1 MKKFTLK
8 KKMIAGAAVAALA
21 LGAGSAAFAYWTTTG
36 AGSGSGTVASS
47 NGTLVLHGLVD
58 DGLTPGG
65 SETVHFTADNL
76 NTSSLQVGTIHLSN
90 LTTSDPLCLAADFGM
105 PDVSSGQVIA
115 ASTSDVVISAT
126 GTMSMADTAVNQDH
140 CQGATLTLTLSS

>member
-21 LGAGSAAFAYWTTTG
+21 LGVAGGAFAYWTTTG

-58 DGLTPGG
+58 NGLTPGG

-105 PDVSSGQVIA
+105 LDVSSGQVIP
-115 ASTSDVVISAT
+115 ASTSGVVISAT